1 MRALMTS
8 LMFVTALAGCGGPT
22 VTPDAG
28 VPVIHGC
35 TDYVVTAERRVSFG
49 TANDS
54 PALGYAPKCLTISV
68 GQSVTFAG
76 NFNTH
81 PLVPGAFNSD
91 AGTSGNPIARK
102 DTGADD
108 SVVTFDAPGLFPY
121 FCDLHAPTMVGVVQ
135 VR

>member
-1 MRALMTS
+1 M
-8 LMFVTALAGCGGPT
+8 P
-22 VTPDAG
+22 G

-35 TDYVVTAERRVSFG
+35 TDYVTTAERRVSFG

-68 GQSVTFAG
+68 GQSVTFVG

-91 AGTSGNPIARK
+91 AGSSGNPIERRA
-102 DTGADD
+102 TGSDAF
-108 SVVTFDAPGLFPY
+108 VVTFDAPGLFPY
-121 FCDLHAPTMVGVVQ
+121 FCDLHAPTMTGVVQ